1 MFLALCAALS
11 SACDSARHAASS
23 SPASVTA
30 NAEPVVTT
38 LEANRTEPAPSQR
51 VPVVVELFSSEGCSS
66 CPPADEALRAL
77 DEEQPVD
84 GALVIPLELHVD
96 YWNDLGWADPFS
108 SSEFSSRQQAYSAR
122 AGRRGVFTPEAIV
135 DGHGSIVGS
144 NREGLAGLVRDAAKA
159 KHVAVQ
165 IQIADDKATV
175 TVSDDPPKGSA
186 LWLAVTDV
194 GLETHVAA
202 GENRGRTLRH
212 GPVVRRLL
220 RVGDASR
227 GTAVVDLGKHIEAEK
242 SRAVVFLAAN
252 DGSIVG
258 AATAER

>member
-1 MFLALCAALS
+1 MLTKPELN
-11 SACDSARHAASS
+11 RPEPASS
-23 SPASVTA
+23 G
-30 NAEPVVTT
+30 
-38 LEANRTEPAPSQR
+38 R

-108 SSEFSSRQQAYSAR
+108 SPDYSARQETYSSR

-144 NREGLAGLVRDAAKA
+144 NRGGLADLVRDAAKA
-159 KHVAVQ
+159 THVALQ
-165 IQIADDKATV
+165 IQITGDKATISV
-175 TVSDDPPKGSA
+175 GDDPPKGSA
-186 LWLAVTDV
+186 LWLALTDV

-202 GENRGRTLRH
+202 GENLGRTLRH
-212 GPVVRRLL
+212 GPVVRRLV
-220 RVGDASR
+220 RVADASR
-227 GTAVVDLGKHIEAEK
+227 GASVVDLGKRSDAPK
-242 SRAVVFLAAN
+242 SRAVAFLEAN